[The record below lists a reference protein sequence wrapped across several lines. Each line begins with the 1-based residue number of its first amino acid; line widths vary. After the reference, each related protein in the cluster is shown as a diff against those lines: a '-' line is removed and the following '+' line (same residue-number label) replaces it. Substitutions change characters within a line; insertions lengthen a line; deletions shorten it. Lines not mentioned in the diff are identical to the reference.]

1 MRTRSGAT
9 SLNYDG
15 KGSMTMTTKPDHIRS
30 DDTTKDYL
38 PSLGGV
44 SNLNTP
50 LNLWDH
56 LFADQSG
63 YLALFSATRGP
74 DLKTLVAVAEGYL
87 SWPEEAGAAVEYAV
101 TESTKGREVYFCA
114 HLLTEKR
121 RIKENAAPVL
131 ALWADG
137 DGAKVPPHLPH
148 PTAVV
153 ESSPGRDHFY
163 WRLTRPISPEEAEL
177 LNKRLAYAMGADK
190 SGWDL
195 GQLLRVP
202 GTRNFKYPNCP
213 MVTIKEIREKEMRDA
228 G

>member
-1 MRTRSGAT
+1 MIDPKQIHTDS
-9 SLNYDG
+9 
-15 KGSMTMTTKPDHIRS
+15 TTKNNF
-30 DDTTKDYL
+30 
-38 PSLGGV
+38 PSPSGI
-44 SNLNTP
+44 SSLNTP

-63 YLALFSATRGP
+63 YLTLFSGVRES
-74 DLKTLVAVAEGYL
+74 DLKRLLSVSERYF
-87 SWPEEAGAAVEYAV
+87 SWPDEASLAVEYAFD
-101 TESTKGREVYFCA
+101 EAERSREVYFCA

-163 WRLTRPISPEEAEL
+163 WRLTQPISPEEAEL
-177 LNKRLAYAMGADK
+177 LNKRLAYAMGAHK

-202 GTRNFKYPNCP
+202 GTRNFKYPDHP
-213 MVTIKEIREKEMRDA
+213 VVTIKEIREKEMRDA